1 MARARKHARTVDACT
16 VHVSVHA
23 SVLEN
28 ESNPAFVGC
37 VCVKMQDVKVS
48 TVSTELEL
56 QCLPVAM
63 IPLPVGAAV
72 TLTTV
77 GALAIG

>member
-1 MARARKHARTVDACT
+1 
-16 VHVSVHA
+16 
-23 SVLEN
+23 
-28 ESNPAFVGC
+28 
-37 VCVKMQDVKVS
+37 MQDVKVS